1 MSDRAASAAELRA
14 DLSVDKKDKNHKT
27 KRAALRKVIVNMTI
41 NNTDMINLFN
51 EIVSCMAVDDLEI
64 KKMCFLYLETYAKS
78 RPHLAANAL
87 DVLETDLDSSS
98 PLVRALA
105 LRTASS
111 VPLKPF
117 AELTCKRSLSML
129 KDKDAYVRKTAVYAV
144 AKAWS
149 ADPKGPRSD
158 ELLKSLNHMLVD
170 QNPSVV
176 AAAVAALNELTSH
189 HKSIVLTI
197 DEFTV
202 FQFAKI
208 LPECNEWSQ
217 VYLLNA
223 IMDYVPQSS
232 EKAIRLVKL
241 LMPRLKHANAAV
253 ITAAMRTL
261 LFLSNYAAGLE
272 AEVPRFGES
281 IDRAILLLLA
291 KPAEI
296 QYVML
301 RNCIMLLQHRP
312 DLLHLSTAPFVIKSA
327 DPVYIKISKIEVLLL
342 LSSPERYGDVV
353 FELESCIGQDD
364 ETTSRRAIKT
374 IGRLAI
380 KIPEAAESC
389 VRIIMRN
396 ALKGTDYNAQEGIV
410 AMLQILRRYPDKFV
424 HVIEDIVRLKDT
436 IWPDDRARTVFIW
449 VCGQYPSIVQDAP
462 AILTEEC
469 NTAFA
474 PASSLELQLTLLTA
488 AIKLF
493 LAYPVRAKMLI
504 PRIFEI
510 ATTSDTSPDVRDRAF
525 MYWRLLSADAGKTR
539 DIITAKLPAIKSEDI
554 VIDEACLEELELCLG
569 YLSTVYLKPAASL
582 FRIAKPMKLGQS
594 PALLPRQTTT
604 TLRKN
609 APPPTPTRPQ
619 SRMSRQHS
627 ILFTQPPR
635 PSLSGPSASFGRNQP
650 ADSPALESLNEFEND
665 NLIDI

>member
-14 DLSVDKKDKNHKT
+14 DLAVDKKDKNHKT

-51 EIVSCMAVDDLEI
+51 EIVRCMAVDDLEI

-78 RPHLAANAL
+78 RPVLASNAL
-87 DVLETDLDSSS
+87 DILENDFDSSS

-105 LRTASS
+105 LRTVSS

-117 AELTCKRSLSML
+117 AELTCKRSLAML
-129 KDKDAYVRKTAVYAV
+129 KDQDAYVRKTAVFAV

-149 ADPKGPRSD
+149 ADPKGPMSN

-208 LPECNEWSQ
+208 LPDCNEWSQ

-223 IMDYVPQSS
+223 IMEYVPQSS
-232 EKAIRLVKL
+232 IKAIRLIKMI
-241 LMPRLKHANAAV
+241 MPRLKHANAAV

-261 LFLSNYAAGLE
+261 LFLSNYAADLE
-272 AEVPRFGES
+272 TEVPRFGES
-281 IDRAILLLLA
+281 IDQAILLLLA

-312 DLLHLSTAPFVIKSA
+312 DLVHLDTSPFVIKSA

-342 LSSPERYGDVV
+342 LSSPKNYSDVI
-353 FELESCIGQDD
+353 FELETCIGQED

-374 IGRLAI
+374 IGRLATT
-380 KIPEAAESC
+380 IPEAADSC
-389 VRIIMRN
+389 VRVIMRN
-396 ALKGTDYNAQEGIV
+396 SMKGTDYNAQEGIV
-410 AMLQILRRYPDKFV
+410 AMLQILRRYPDKFI
-424 HVIEDIVRLKDT
+424 HVVDDIVSLKDT
-436 IWPDDRARTVFIW
+436 IWSDVKARTVFIW
-449 VCGQYPSIVQDAP
+449 LCGQYPSIVQDAP
-462 AILTEEC
+462 AILSEEC
-469 NTAFA
+469 KSAFA
-474 PASSLELQLTLLTA
+474 SASSSDLQLTLLTA

-493 LAYPVRAKMLI
+493 LAYPVRAKMLV

-510 ATTSDTSPDVRDRAF
+510 ATTVDTSPDVRDRAF

-539 DIITAKLPAIKSEDI
+539 DIVTTHLPAITCENI
-554 VIDEACLEELELCLG
+554 VIDEACLEELELRLG
-569 YLSTVYLKPAASL
+569 HLSTVYLKPAASL
-582 FRIAKPMKLGQS
+582 FRIAKPMKLEQS
-594 PALLPRQTTT
+594 PALLPRLKTTN
-604 TLRKN
+604 LRKN

-619 SRMSRQHS
+619 NQMSRQHS
-627 ILFTQPPR
+627 MMFAHPPR
-635 PSLSGPSASFGRNQP
+635 PSLGGPTTSFGHNQP
-650 ADSPALESLNEFEND
+650 MDSPALESLNEFEND
-665 NLIDI
+665 KLIDI